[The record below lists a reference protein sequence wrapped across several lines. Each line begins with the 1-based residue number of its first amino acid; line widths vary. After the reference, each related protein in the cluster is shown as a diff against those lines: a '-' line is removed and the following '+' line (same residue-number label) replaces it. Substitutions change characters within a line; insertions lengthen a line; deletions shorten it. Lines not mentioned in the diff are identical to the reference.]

1 MKTILGHAGVA
12 AVAAAALLAGT
23 AARAADVPEHHFK
36 GIASFSSSPVYQT
49 RAKPFWE
56 EQIKAASNGKITADV
71 LTIDQ
76 LGFKGEEVFRMLQ
89 LGLFDFVTNVMSF
102 AAGDDPRNEALDLA
116 GIALDL
122 DEHKKMADAYR
133 PVLAKLYE
141 EKYNLHLMG
150 LWPIG
155 PVVVWCNTP
164 VTSLA
169 DLSGKKVRGFN
180 KTMSDFL
187 QAVGA
192 VPVSM
197 SFGDMVTAL
206 ERGTIDC
213 AITSPRSGLKAGV
226 AEVTTHML
234 PVSLGWATVIDA
246 INTGVWQRL
255 DPATKELL
263 ETEYAKLQADVYKK
277 VDEETE
283 DAYRCITGKEPCN
296 DPGAMKAPLTLTKLS
311 DADRAKVR
319 EVVRDKV
326 LPAWAGR
333 CGGDCV
339 ERWNETVGKAAD
351 ITLSK

>member
-1 MKTILGHAGVA
+1 MKTILRHAGIAA
-12 AVAAAALLAGT
+12 AVLLAGT
-23 AARAADVPEHHFK
+23 AAQAADVPEHHFK

-56 EQIKAASNGKITADV
+56 EQIREASNGRITADV

-116 GIALDL
+116 GIAPDL
-122 DEHKKMADAYR
+122 QEHKRMADAYR
-133 PVLAKLYE
+133 PVLAELYA
-141 EKYNLHLMG
+141 EKYNLRLMG

-155 PVVVWCNTP
+155 PVVAWCNTP
-164 VTSLA
+164 VASLA
-169 DLSGKKVRGFN
+169 DLEGKKVRGFN

-187 QAVGA
+187 EAVGA

-246 INTGVWQRL
+246 INTAVWQRL
-255 DPATKELL
+255 DPATRALL
-263 ETEYAKLQADVYKK
+263 ETEYAKLQADIYKK
-277 VDEETE
+277 VEAETE
-283 DAYRCITGKEPCN
+283 DAYRCITGQEPCN
-296 DPGAMKAPLTLTKLS
+296 DPGPMQAPLTLVELS
-311 DADRAKVR
+311 DADRATVR
-319 EVVRDKV
+319 ETVETAV
-326 LPAWAGR
+326 LPAWGER
-333 CGGDCV
+333 CGEDCIA
-339 ERWNETVGKAAD
+339 RWNESVGKAAG
-351 ITLSK
+351 ITIGD